1 MRSIE
6 NLEQNAIKFWPAE
19 IAVQEK
25 DISIIPKLIE
35 TQDKFISL
43 LNISDANPFI
53 WKQTLLSTKSMSGN
67 LFLKHLMVLSDI
79 GGESLMRFKKEL
91 PLIFGDFLTF
101 NWEGQT
107 FSYKFQTLTS
117 NKSWSN
123 KNLYVDGNG
132 LSKEVSLTPMME
144 DICMLLLFGG
154 ATITNKELP
163 VDIINKCVIG
173 SLLGKTTELE
183 LFVKQRYIWVSRIT
197 GGATA
202 NTLGQLAQIY
212 VKRYLE
218 EKLPE
223 WRINKDHLPDVS
235 QNERTTLSVD
245 VVAKSPKGNY
255 CAVEISFQVT
265 TRKAGQAQSR
275 QELLHSKGYKIAYVI
290 DGAGNFA
297 RQSALKTICQ
307 YSDCTVSFRDSELDK
322 LIEFL
327 KSLDE

>member
-91 PLIFGDFLTF
+91 PPIFGEFLTF

-107 FSYKFQTLTS
+107 FSYKFQTLTL

-154 ATITNKELP
+154 ATITK
-163 VDIINKCVIG
+163 
-173 SLLGKTTELE
+173 
-183 LFVKQRYIWVSRIT
+183 
-197 GGATA
+197 
-202 NTLGQLAQIY
+202 
-212 VKRYLE
+212 
-218 EKLPE
+218 
-223 WRINKDHLPDVS
+223 
-235 QNERTTLSVD
+235 
-245 VVAKSPKGNY
+245 
-255 CAVEISFQVT
+255 
-265 TRKAGQAQSR
+265 
-275 QELLHSKGYKIAYVI
+275 
-290 DGAGNFA
+290 
-297 RQSALKTICQ
+297 
-307 YSDCTVSFRDSELDK
+307 
-322 LIEFL
+322 
-327 KSLDE
+327 